1 MYAVKMDM
9 VYNIGGRLGIP
20 SVDEDGNLCD
30 IEEMQRLVDS
40 RFRLY
45 KAMIMEMN
53 IIALRQTVLADKYR
67 ELGKSLWRVRREAYH
82 GEIQTTV
89 THNFEK
95 LVLDHG
101 FARVRN
107 VISKIVFA
115 LQSTNEDDFEKYDT
129 LVSEYWE
136 LMK

>member
-1 MYAVKMDM
+1 MYAVKMNM

-20 SVDEDGNLCD
+20 SVDEDGNLYD
-30 IEEMQRLVDS
+30 TEEMQRLVDS

-45 KAMIMEMN
+45 KVMVREMN
-53 IIALRQTVLADKYR
+53 TIALRQTLLADKYR
-67 ELGKSLWRVRREAYH
+67 KLSKSLWRVRREAFH
-82 GEIQTTV
+82 GEIQTTIAR
-89 THNFEK
+89 NFEK

-101 FARVRN
+101 FSRVRN

-115 LQSTNEDDFEKYDT
+115 LQSNNEDDFEKYDT
-129 LVSEYWE
+129 LVSDYWE